1 MEFREDQLKENFDLV
16 KKIIRQ
22 NKSLINNEQLNNIE
36 KIIDKDLPNTIKKT
50 APVNF
55 PDIYFD
61 FKYEY
66 DKFKEFILYNQLIG
80 KNIVALGGGFSSGK
94 SSFLNSIL
102 KQKVLPSSID
112 PSTSVPTYIVND
124 ESEYVYGINI
134 FDNGVKLDKCDLKSI
149 CHGFGEMTDE
159 NDDVTEEEVK
169 LGHILN
175 SIFLATPTQ
184 IYKHIAFLDTP
195 GYSKPDT
202 NTYSIKTDEKI
213 AKAQLNSSNF
223 ILWFIQGEDGT
234 IKQDDIDFLSK
245 LKKEI
250 PKLIIINKADKLT
263 NSSINDVKKQVK
275 EILDLKGIMYID
287 VLSYSRKKT
296 DEYDSEK
303 IKYYLTRWNNEIY
316 ECNFARNF
324 KILFVKCKN
333 YYDDLIS
340 TESKRLNR
348 LNTSLTFSENDV
360 VTECLSSLIN
370 EIKRHLNEL
379 KEDKQNLKK
388 LQDEFFTEIKIIS
401 DKFGIEMPEPSEIDL
416 IQDKIQ
422 NPIEE
427 IKKYKEKNG
436 IKSNPN
442 ISIKIIELMS
452 NVNAVINEEA
462 GGWNHKNKIYKSI
475 KEIMMD

>member
-1 MEFREDQLKENFDLV
+1 MEYEELNNNFNLV
-16 KKIIRQ
+16 KKIIKQ
-22 NKSLINNEQLNNIE
+22 NESIINSEQLNNIE

-159 NDDVTEEEVK
+159 NDDVTEDEVK
-169 LGHILN
+169 LGHILK

-379 KEDKQNLKK
+379 KEDKKNLKK
-388 LQDEFFTEIKIIS
+388 LQDEFFTEIKIVS

-422 NPIEE
+422 NQIEE
-427 IKKYKEKNG
+427 IKKYKEKNN

>member
-159 NDDVTEEEVK
+159 NDDVTEDEVK
-169 LGHILN
+169 LGHILK

-422 NPIEE
+422 NPSEV
-427 IKKYKEKNG
+427 IKEYKEKKG
-436 IKSNPN
+436 IENHHKLF
-442 ISIKIIELMS
+442 IKISDIIFNIDPKM
-452 NVNAVINEEA
+452 
-462 GGWNHKNKIYKSI
+462 
-475 KEIMMD
+475 

>member
-102 KQKVLPSSID
+102 KQKLLPASID

-134 FDNGVKLDKCDLKSI
+134 FNNEVKLDKCDLKSI

-159 NDDVTEEEVK
+159 NDDVTEDEVK
-169 LGHILN
+169 LGHILK

-422 NPIEE
+422 NPSEV
-427 IKKYKEKNG
+427 IKEYKEKKG
-436 IKSNPN
+436 IENHHKLF
-442 ISIKIIELMS
+442 IKISDIIFNIDPKM
-452 NVNAVINEEA
+452 
-462 GGWNHKNKIYKSI
+462 
-475 KEIMMD
+475 

>member
-1 MEFREDQLKENFDLV
+1 MEFRDNKLKENFDLV
-16 KKIIRQ
+16 KKIIKQ
-22 NKSLINNEQLNNIE
+22 NKSLINSEQLNNIE
-36 KIIDKDLPNTIKKT
+36 RIIDKDLPNTIKKT

-102 KQKVLPSSID
+102 KQKVLPASID

-134 FDNGVKLDKCDLKSI
+134 FNNEVQLDKSNLKSI
-149 CHGFGEMTDE
+149 SHGFGEITDE
-159 NDDVTEEEVK
+159 NDNITEDEVK

-202 NTYSIKTDEKI
+202 NTYSLKTDEKI

-275 EILDLKGIMYID
+275 EILDLKGIIYVD
-287 VLSYSRKKT
+287 VLSYSRKKPN
-296 DEYDSEK
+296 EYDSER
-303 IKYYLTRWNNEIY
+303 IKHYLTQWNNEIY

-340 TESKRLNR
+340 AESKRLNR
-348 LNTSLTFSENDV
+348 LNTSLTLSENEV
-360 VTECLSSLIN
+360 VTECLSSLIY
-370 EIKRHLNEL
+370 EIKKHINEL
-379 KEDKQNLKK
+379 KEDKKNLKK

-427 IKKYKEKNG
+427 IKKYKEKNN

-462 GGWNHKNKIYKSI
+462 GGWNHKSKIYNSI
-475 KEIMMD
+475 KKIMVE

>member
-1 MEFREDQLKENFDLV
+1 MEYEELNNNFNLV
-16 KKIIRQ
+16 KKIIKQ
-22 NKSLINNEQLNNIE
+22 NESIINSEQLNNIE

-102 KQKVLPSSID
+102 KQKLLPASID

-134 FDNGVKLDKCDLKSI
+134 FNNEVKLDKCDLKSI

-159 NDDVTEEEVK
+159 NDDVTEDEVK
-169 LGHILN
+169 LGHILK

-379 KEDKQNLKK
+379 KEDKKNLKK
-388 LQDEFFTEIKIIS
+388 LQDEFFTEIKIVS

-422 NPIEE
+422 NQIEE
-427 IKKYKEKNG
+427 IKKYKEKNN

>member
-1 MEFREDQLKENFDLV
+1 MEFRDNKLKENFDLV
-16 KKIIRQ
+16 KKIIKQ
-22 NKSLINNEQLNNIE
+22 NKSLINSEQLNNIE
-36 KIIDKDLPNTIKKT
+36 RIIDKDLPNTIKKT

-102 KQKVLPSSID
+102 KQKVLPASID

-134 FDNGVKLDKCDLKSI
+134 FNNEVQLDKSNLKSI
-149 CHGFGEMTDE
+149 SHGFGEITDE
-159 NDDVTEEEVK
+159 NDNITEDEVK

-202 NTYSIKTDEKI
+202 NTYSLKTDEKI

-250 PKLIIINKADKLT
+250 P
-263 NSSINDVKKQVK
+263 
-275 EILDLKGIMYID
+275 
-287 VLSYSRKKT
+287 
-296 DEYDSEK
+296 
-303 IKYYLTRWNNEIY
+303 
-316 ECNFARNF
+316 
-324 KILFVKCKN
+324 
-333 YYDDLIS
+333 
-340 TESKRLNR
+340 
-348 LNTSLTFSENDV
+348 
-360 VTECLSSLIN
+360 
-370 EIKRHLNEL
+370 
-379 KEDKQNLKK
+379 
-388 LQDEFFTEIKIIS
+388 
-401 DKFGIEMPEPSEIDL
+401 
-416 IQDKIQ
+416 
-422 NPIEE
+422 
-427 IKKYKEKNG
+427 
-436 IKSNPN
+436 
-442 ISIKIIELMS
+442 
-452 NVNAVINEEA
+452 
-462 GGWNHKNKIYKSI
+462 
-475 KEIMMD
+475 

>member
-1 MEFREDQLKENFDLV
+1 MEYEELNNNFNLV
-16 KKIIRQ
+16 KKIIKQ
-22 NKSLINNEQLNNIE
+22 NESIINSEQLNNIE

-102 KQKVLPSSID
+102 KQKLLPASID

-134 FDNGVKLDKCDLKSI
+134 FNNEVKLDKCDLKSI

-379 KEDKQNLKK
+379 KEDKKNLKK
-388 LQDEFFTEIKIIS
+388 LQDEFFTEIKIVS

-422 NPIEE
+422 NQIEE
-427 IKKYKEKNG
+427 IKKYKEKNN

>member
-1 MEFREDQLKENFDLV
+1 MEYEELNNNFNLV
-16 KKIIRQ
+16 KKIIKQ
-22 NKSLINNEQLNNIE
+22 NESIINSEQLNNIE

-102 KQKVLPSSID
+102 KQKLLPASID

-159 NDDVTEEEVK
+159 NDDVTEDEVK
-169 LGHILN
+169 LGHILK

-275 EILDLKGIMYID
+275 EILDLKGIIYID

-422 NPIEE
+422 NPSEV
-427 IKKYKEKNG
+427 IKEYKEKKG
-436 IKSNPN
+436 IENHHKLF
-442 ISIKIIELMS
+442 IKISDIIFNIDPKM
-452 NVNAVINEEA
+452 
-462 GGWNHKNKIYKSI
+462 
-475 KEIMMD
+475 